1 MMQVLPP
8 SKYQN
13 IIPLKEA
20 ASTQFPL
27 INAVIEGQQEGG
39 VYVDQV
45 EAPNAAFVYH
55 KFGFSTL
62 LGNDNQNNFEDDLR
76 ELFFTES
83 SFPIKYFHWYDPP
96 VRWKDIIDHSSLKQ
110 NYKDRTRTQFTFSE
124 KHFNDKTYDLSI
136 PVKFKARKI
145 DQELLK
151 QAEVF
156 ELGLDNCF
164 WSSSDQFL
172 REAIGICGFWNGQL
186 ASICYSST
194 SAGNVAEIDVAT
206 LEKMKGKNLATL
218 ISYFFIK
225 ECVSHNIQPNWDC
238 FDSNIP
244 SYKLA
249 LKLGFIA
256 NYKYQMFSIYRY
268 FVKD

>member
-39 VYVDQV
+39 IYVDQV

-62 LGNDNQNNFEDDLR
+62 LGDDQSGNFEDDLK
-76 ELFFTES
+76 ELFFTQS

-96 VRWKDIIDHSSLKQ
+96 DKWQNIMSDSILKQ
-110 NYKDRTRTQFTFSE
+110 NYKDRQRTQFTF
-124 KHFNDKTYDLSI
+124 DQAQCRAKTFGLAMPEEYEARDLDN
-136 PVKFKARKI
+136 A
-145 DQELLK
+145 LLK
-151 QAEVF
+151 EAEVF
-156 ELGLDNCF
+156 ALDLGNRF
-164 WSSSDQFL
+164 WSSGEHL
-172 REAIGICGFWNGQL
+172 LEEGIGICGIWNGQL

-194 SAGNVAEIDVAT
+194 TAKKIAEVDVST
-206 LEKMKGKNLATL
+206 LASMKGKHLGTFTT
-218 ISYFFIK
+218 YFFIQK
-225 ECVSHNIQPNWDC
+225 CLEYNILPNWDC
-238 FDSNIP
+238 FDTNTP
-244 SYKLA
+244 SFRIA
-249 LKLGFIA
+249 QKLGFVPS
-256 NYKYQMFSIYRY
+256 YHYRMLSIYRY
-268 FVKD
+268 FL